1 MKVVYGHTD
10 SIYVKIDSIEKAKE
24 AAIEINDHVRES
36 FPNLLNLPEH
46 PVVLE
51 FEKYYSSLGVGSTK
65 NRNAGLISWK
75 DGYDLDEP
83 EFVMTGFTAKRISET
98 PLAKDVQ
105 MTVLRKWLN
114 GESRKQINSWL
125 HSKYNSIINGDF
137 SLLDIIK
144 RSRLKENRFNLK
156 CPSCGR
162 KYTVQD
168 CYSIEYCSKCGKT
181 KEKFVTVDGKR
192 PIFGEGIAGILYGR
206 EKLDMEYDD
215 SYLFVKVKSNDTYTH
230 PLTDEQKQV
239 EYFSATTYDD
249 FKNVK
254 PNLEHYAKVVMK
266 KAEPVYKAM
275 GWELDSIRTGSTQS
289 TFEDWW

>member
-10 SIYVKIDSIEKAKE
+10 SIYVQIDSIEKAKK
-24 AAIEINDHVRES
+24 AVIEINDHVRES

-51 FEKYYSSLGVGSTK
+51 FEKYFSSLGVGATK

-75 DGYDLDEP
+75 DGYVLDEP

-98 PLAKDVQ
+98 PLAKRIQ
-105 MTVLRKWLN
+105 MSVLQRWLN
-114 GESRKQINSWL
+114 GESKQEINSWL
-125 HSKYNSIINGDF
+125 NEEYNSIINGDF

-144 RSRLKENRFNLK
+144 RSRLKENRFSLK
-156 CPSCGR
+156 CGSCNK
-162 KYTVQD
+162 KYNVQE
-168 CYSIEYCSKCGKT
+168 CYSIEYCEKCGKD
-181 KEKFVTVDGKR
+181 KENFLTIDGKR

-206 EKLDMEYDD
+206 EKLNMEYDD

-230 PLTDEQKQV
+230 PLTGENKQV
-239 EYFSATTYDD
+239 EYFAGTTYED
-249 FKNVK
+249 FKDIT
-254 PNLEHYAKVVMK
+254 PNLEHYAKVILK
-266 KAEPVYKAM
+266 KAEPIYKAM
-275 GWELDSIRTGSTQS
+275 NWDTDSIRTGRMQT